1 MNAQSNSHLH
11 KILSRLNQIG
21 SAINLGASG
30 GLENLQDTLRL
41 IVDSAT
47 EVVPDS
53 SAIIYT
59 YDTKRGAF
67 NLDSRVSSELN
78 YDPDTD
84 DTPRPN
90 GIGAYAIATK
100 KRVLS
105 YEQEELN
112 IHPAKVA
119 AGAKAMVCY
128 PLIIAEETLGVLY
141 LYLHERDTFSEL
153 ELLMLDNMVNLTA
166 MTLASTQRFT
176 EAQLEQERKGKEL
189 RRLHRAGMLISSHT
203 RLQDTL
209 DAILRMA
216 LEVTDAKYG
225 IFRLVDKDGTCL
237 NTHAFAGE
245 LQVKPAT
252 ESLPIDQGSVM
263 GTVALKRSPLIIPDL
278 SEEPW
283 SHLYYP
289 LDHEL
294 VMRSEVAVP
303 LIGASERLE
312 GVLNLESPQV
322 NAFSKQD
329 LYILQIL
336 ATHAVAAIQEVRL
349 LDALQ
354 EISTYILTQPLQ
366 SIHQN
371 LVDQA
376 CDLLNVP
383 LSVLWL
389 REDDLLCI
397 QAATQP
403 GLEGRQIG
411 LQDSLIGQA
420 TLGGEA
426 LISSELRLDVPKDCY
441 DPADY
446 GSSLIVPL
454 FAPEEPEA
462 NIPVGAFSIHS
473 AAEHNRNFEQSEW
486 DKNVLSILGYY
497 ATLAIQNAAHQEAA
511 RLAQEQRTVIE
522 AFAAI
527 GDIASNLM
535 HQLNNKIGAIPVRI
549 EGIQDKSAST
559 LAADPYLSQNL
570 TEIDKSAATAIE
582 ILKENLFYLRPI
594 RFSSVEIE
602 GAIDTALT
610 AARLPKSIKIVR
622 EDLHAL
628 PPVHACPKRLPLVF
642 INLFD
647 NAARAM
653 QDKGEIYIRGVVN
666 GDRVQIDIQDTGP
679 GISPELHERIFELN
693 YSSQPSETHENLGF
707 GLWWVK
713 TLMTRFGG
721 IITVDS
727 DGQTGTTFT
736 LELPVSEGPHD
747 E

>member
-1 MNAQSNSHLH
+1 MKAQSNSHPH

-21 SAINLGASG
+21 SAINVGASG
-30 GLENLQDTLRL
+30 GLDNLQATLRL

-47 EVVPDS
+47 DVVPGS

-59 YDTKRGAF
+59 YDVKRGEF
-67 NLDSRVSSELN
+67 NLDSRVSSEHNNVAGL
-78 YDPDTD
+78 D
-84 DTPRPN
+84 DTPRPK
-90 GIGAYAIATK
+90 GIGAFAVTTK

-105 YEQEELN
+105 YEHNELD

-128 PLIIAEETLGVLY
+128 PLIIAGETLGVLY
-141 LYLHERDTFSEL
+141 LYLHKRAAFSEL
-153 ELLMLDNMVNLTA
+153 ELLMLDNIVNLTA

-176 EAQLEQERKGKEL
+176 DAQLDQVRKEKEL
-189 RRLHRAGMLISSHT
+189 RRIHRAGMLISSHT

-225 IFRLVDKDGTCL
+225 IFRLVDKEGASL

-252 ESLPIDQGSVM
+252 ESLPIDEGSVM
-263 GTVALKRSPLIIPDL
+263 GMVALKRMPLIISDL
-278 SEEPW
+278 SEAPW
-283 SHLYYP
+283 SRVYYP

-312 GVLNLESPQV
+312 GVLNLESPQL

-354 EISTYILTQPLQ
+354 EISTNILTQPLQ
-366 SIHQN
+366 SIHKN
-371 LVDQA
+371 LVKQA
-376 CDLLNVP
+376 CDLLNLP

-389 REDDLLCI
+389 REDDFLFV

-403 GLEGRQIG
+403 GLEGRQII
-411 LQDSLIGQA
+411 LQDSPIGQA
-420 TLGGEA
+420 TLKGEA
-426 LISSELRLDVPKDCY
+426 VISSELRLDVPLDCY
-441 DPADY
+441 NPSDY

-454 FAPEEPEA
+454 YAPEEPES
-462 NIPVGAFSIHS
+462 NNPVGVFSVHC
-473 AAEHNRNFEQSEW
+473 AADQKRNFEQSEW

-511 RLAQEQRTVIE
+511 RLAHEQRTVTE

-549 EGIQDKSAST
+549 EGIQDKSAPS
-559 LAADPYLSQNL
+559 LAADLYLSQNL
-570 TEIDKSAATAIE
+570 MEIDKSAAAAIE
-582 ILKENLFYLRPI
+582 ILQENLFHLRPI
-594 RFSSVEIE
+594 RFSSVEIQE
-602 GAIDTALT
+602 AIDTAL
-610 AARLPKSIKIVR
+610 ASARLPKSIKIVR
-622 EDLHAL
+622 KDLDLL
-628 PPVHACPKRLPLVF
+628 PPVHSCPKRLPLIF

-653 QDKGEIYIRGVVN
+653 RGSGEIHIHGVAN
-666 GDRVQIDIQDTGP
+666 GDRVQIIIRDTGP
-679 GISPELHERIFELN
+679 GIPPELHERIFELN
-693 YSSQPSETHENLGF
+693 YTSQPSESHENLGF

-721 IITVDS
+721 LITVDS
-727 DGQTGTTFT
+727 DGQTGTTFS
-736 LELPVSEGPHD
+736 LELPRSEEAG
-747 E
+747 

>member
-1 MNAQSNSHLH
+1 MNKQSNSHPH

-21 SAINLGASG
+21 SAINLGVSG
-30 GLENLQDTLRL
+30 GLDNLQDTLRL

-47 EVVPDS
+47 EVVPGS

-59 YDTKRGAF
+59 YDSNRGEF
-67 NLDSRVSSELN
+67 NLSSRVSSELN
-78 YDPDTD
+78 NDPDLD
-84 DTPRPN
+84 DAPRSN
-90 GIGAYAIATK
+90 GIGVYAVTSK

-105 YEQEELN
+105 YEQSELD

-128 PLIIAEETLGVLY
+128 PLIIAGETLGVLY
-141 LYLHERDTFSEL
+141 LYLHERETFSEL
-153 ELLMLDNMVNLTA
+153 ELLMLDNIVNLTA

-176 EAQLEQERKGKEL
+176 EAQLEQARKEKEL
-189 RRLHRAGMLISSHT
+189 RQLHRAGMLISSHT

-225 IFRLVDKDGTCL
+225 IFRLVDKHGTCL
-237 NTHAFAGE
+237 VTYAFAGE

-252 ESLPIDQGSVM
+252 ESLPIDEGSVM
-263 GTVALKRSPLIIPDL
+263 GMVALKRMPLIISDL
-278 SEEPW
+278 SEAPW
-283 SHLYYP
+283 SRVYYP

-294 VMRSEVAVP
+294 VMRSELAVP

-312 GVLNLESPQV
+312 GVLNLESPQLS
-322 NAFSKQD
+322 AFSKQD

-354 EISTYILTQPLQ
+354 EISTNILTQPLQ
-366 SIHQN
+366 SIHKN
-371 LVDQA
+371 LVKQA

-389 REDDLLCI
+389 REDDFLII

-403 GLEGRQIG
+403 GLEGRQII

-420 TLGGEA
+420 TLKGEA
-426 LISSELRLDVPKDCY
+426 VISSELRLDVPIDSY
-441 DPADY
+441 NPSDY

-454 FAPEEPEA
+454 YAPEEPES
-462 NIPVGAFSIHS
+462 NNPVGAFSVQC
-473 AAEHNRNFEQSEW
+473 AADQERNFEQSEW

-497 ATLAIQNAAHQEAA
+497 ATLAIQNAVHQEAA
-511 RLAQEQRTVIE
+511 RLAHEQRTVTE

-549 EGIQDKSAST
+549 EGIQDKCAPS
-559 LAADPYLSQNL
+559 LAADLYLSQNL
-570 TEIDKSAATAIE
+570 MEIDKSAAAAIE
-582 ILKENLFYLRPI
+582 ILQENLFHLRPI
-594 RFSSVEIE
+594 RFSSVEIHE
-602 GAIDTALT
+602 VIDTAL
-610 AARLPKSIKIVR
+610 ASARLPESIKIVR
-622 EDLHAL
+622 KDLDSL
-628 PPVHACPKRLPLVF
+628 PPVHSCPKRLPLIF

-653 QDKGEIYIRGVVN
+653 QGSGEIHIHGVAN
-666 GDRVQIDIQDTGP
+666 GDRVQIIIRDTGP
-679 GISPELHERIFELN
+679 GIPPELHERIFELN
-693 YSSQPSETHENLGF
+693 YTSQPFETHENLGF

-721 IITVDS
+721 LITVDS

-736 LELPVSEGPHD
+736 LELPRSEGAA
-747 E
+747 

>member
-1 MNAQSNSHLH
+1 VL
-11 KILSRLNQIG
+11 
-21 SAINLGASG
+21 
-30 GLENLQDTLRL
+30 
-41 IVDSAT
+41 
-47 EVVPDS
+47 
-53 SAIIYT
+53 
-59 YDTKRGAF
+59 
-67 NLDSRVSSELN
+67 SSE
-78 YDPDTD
+78 
-84 DTPRPN
+84 
-90 GIGAYAIATK
+90 
-100 KRVLS
+100 
-105 YEQEELN
+105 QEKLD

-128 PLIIAEETLGVLY
+128 PLIIADETLGVLY
-141 LYLHERDTFSEL
+141 LYLHERETFSDL
-153 ELLMLDNMVNLTA
+153 ELLMLDNMVNLAA

-176 EAQLEQERKGKEL
+176 DAQLDQDRKEKEL

-209 DAILRMA
+209 DAILSMA

-225 IFRLVDKDGTCL
+225 IFRLVDTKGSCL
-237 NTHAFAGE
+237 ITHAFAGE

-252 ESLPIDQGSVM
+252 ESLPIDEKSVM
-263 GTVALKRSPLIIPDL
+263 GMVALKRVPLIISDL
-278 SEEPW
+278 NEEPW
-283 SHLYYP
+283 SQMYYP

-294 VMRSEVAVP
+294 VMRSELAVP

-312 GVLNLESPQV
+312 GVLNLESPQL

-336 ATHAVAAIQEVRL
+336 ATQAVAAIQEVRL

-371 LVDQA
+371 LVEQA

-389 REDDLLCI
+389 REDNFLI
-397 QAATQP
+397 VQASTQP
-403 GLEGRQIG
+403 GLEGRQI
-411 LQDSLIGQA
+411 SLKESQIGQA
-420 TLGGEA
+420 TLAGEA
-426 LISSELRLDVPKDCY
+426 MISSELRLDVPKDCY
-441 DPADY
+441 NPGDF

-454 FAPEEPEA
+454 FAPEEPES
-462 NIPVGAFSIHS
+462 NNPVGAFSIHS
-473 AAEHNRNFEQSEW
+473 AATHDRNFEQSEW

-511 RLAQEQRTVIE
+511 RLAHEQRTVTE
-522 AFAAI
+522 AFAGI

-549 EGIQDKSAST
+549 EGIQDKCAPS

-570 TEIDKSAATAIE
+570 MEIDKSAASAIE
-582 ILKENLFYLRPI
+582 ILRENLFYLRPI
-594 RFSSVEIE
+594 RFSSVEIQE
-602 GAIDTALT
+602 AIDAALSS
-610 AARLPKSIKIVR
+610 ARLPESIKIVR
-622 EDLHAL
+622 QDLHLL
-628 PPVHACPKRLPLVF
+628 PPVHSCPKRLPLVF

-647 NAARAM
+647 NATRAM
-653 QDKGEIYIRGVVN
+653 QGSGEIHIHGVVN
-666 GDRVQIDIQDTGP
+666 GDRVQIVIRDTGP
-679 GISPELHERIFELN
+679 GIPPELHERIFELN

-721 IITVDS
+721 HITVDS
-727 DGQTGTTFT
+727 DGRSGTAFT
-736 LELPVSEGPHD
+736 LELPRSEVV

>member
-21 SAINLGASG
+21 SAINVGASG
-30 GLENLQDTLRL
+30 GLDNLQETLSL
-41 IVDSAT
+41 IVDSTT
-47 EVVPDS
+47 EVVPGS

-59 YDTKRGAF
+59 YDAKRGAF
-67 NLDSRVSSELN
+67 NLDSRVSSELVN
-78 YDPDTD
+78 NPDLND
-84 DTPRPN
+84 SPRPN
-90 GIGAYAIATK
+90 GIGTHAVAIK

-105 YEQEELN
+105 YEQDDLD

-119 AGAKAMVCY
+119 AGARAMVCY
-128 PLIIAEETLGVLY
+128 PLIIAGEILGVLY
-141 LYLHERDTFSEL
+141 LYLHERDTFSDL
-153 ELLMLDNMVNLTA
+153 ELLMLDNIVNLTA
-166 MTLASTQRFT
+166 MTLASAQRFT
-176 EAQLEQERKGKEL
+176 DAQLDQVRKEKEL

-209 DAILRMA
+209 DSILSMA

-252 ESLPIDQGSVM
+252 ESLPIDEGSVM
-263 GTVALKRSPLIIPDL
+263 GTVALKRAPLIISDL
-278 SEEPW
+278 REKPW
-283 SHLYYP
+283 SRLYYP

-312 GVLNLESPQV
+312 GVLNLESPQL

-354 EISTYILTQPLQ
+354 EISTYILTQPLH
-366 SIHQN
+366 SVHQN
-371 LVDQA
+371 LVEQA

-389 REDDLLCI
+389 READLLRI
-397 QAATQP
+397 QAASQP
-403 GLEGRQIG
+403 KLEGRQIN
-411 LQDSLIGQA
+411 LQDSQIGRA
-420 TLGGEA
+420 TLSGEA
-426 LISSELRLDVPKDCY
+426 MTSPELNLGLPLDLY
-441 DPADY
+441 NPADY

-454 FAPEEPEA
+454 FAPEEPES
-462 NIPVGAFSIHS
+462 NNPVGAFSIHC
-473 AAEHNRNFEQSEW
+473 AADHKRNFEQSEW

-511 RLAQEQRTVIE
+511 RFAQEQRTVIE

-549 EGIQDKSAST
+549 EGILDKCAPS
-559 LAADPYLSQNL
+559 LAADSYLRQNL

-594 RFSSVEIE
+594 RFSAVEIE
-602 GAIDTALT
+602 RAIDTALT
-610 AARLPKSIKIVR
+610 TTRLPESIKIVR
-622 EDLHAL
+622 QDLHSL
-628 PPVHACPKRLPLVF
+628 PPVHTCPKRLPLVF

-653 QDKGEIYIRGVVN
+653 QGKGEIHIRGVAK
-666 GDRVQIDIQDTGP
+666 GDRVQVFVRDTGP
-679 GISPELHERIFELN
+679 GIPPELHERIFELN
-693 YSSQPSETHENLGF
+693 YSGQSSESHENLGF

-721 IITVDS
+721 FITVDS

-736 LELPVSEGPHD
+736 LELPCSEMV